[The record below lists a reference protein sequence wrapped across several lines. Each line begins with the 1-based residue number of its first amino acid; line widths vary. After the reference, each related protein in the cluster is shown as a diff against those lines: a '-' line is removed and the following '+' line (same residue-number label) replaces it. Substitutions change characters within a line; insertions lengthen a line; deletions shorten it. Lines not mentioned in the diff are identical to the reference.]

1 MILCYRLRRSYS
13 LPVEFFSLLTAT
25 TIQATLPKGT
35 AKTELSTFLMN
46 GNYKTSETCEH
57 SVFLNKAKPFDNS
70 ENKLSSS
77 SYYTNT
83 SLDDSQ
89 RNVVTTSGKDER
101 NVNTESSQKPCSNN
115 DEDPKSNLIQ
125 SDFKK

>member
-1 MILCYRLRRSYS
+1 M
-13 LPVEFFSLLTAT
+13 
-25 TIQATLPKGT
+25 K
-35 AKTELSTFLMN
+35 
-46 GNYKTSETCEH
+46 GNYKTNETCEN
-57 SVFLNKAKPFDNS
+57 SVFLNKGKPFDNS

-89 RNVVTTSGKDER
+89 RNVVTMSGKDER
-101 NVNTESSQKPCSNN
+101 NVNTESSQKPCPNN

>member
-1 MILCYRLRRSYS
+1 MIQTS
-13 LPVEFFSLLTAT
+13 
-25 TIQATLPKGT
+25 LPKGIE
-35 AKTELSTFLMN
+35 KTEIPTFPIN
-46 GNYKTSETCEH
+46 GNHKIKETREN
-57 SVFLNKAKPFDNS
+57 SVFLNKAKPFNNS

-89 RNVVTTSGKDER
+89 RNVVTMSGKDER
-101 NVNTESSQKPCSNN
+101 NVNTESSQKPCPNN

>member
-1 MILCYRLRRSYS
+1 M
-13 LPVEFFSLLTAT
+13 
-25 TIQATLPKGT
+25 
-35 AKTELSTFLMN
+35 STFLMKR
-46 GNYKTSETCEH
+46 NYKTNETCES
-57 SVFLNKAKPFDNS
+57 SVFLNKAKQFDNS

-89 RNVVTTSGKDER
+89 RNVVTMSGKDER
-101 NVNTESSQKPCSNN
+101 NVNTESSQKPCPNS